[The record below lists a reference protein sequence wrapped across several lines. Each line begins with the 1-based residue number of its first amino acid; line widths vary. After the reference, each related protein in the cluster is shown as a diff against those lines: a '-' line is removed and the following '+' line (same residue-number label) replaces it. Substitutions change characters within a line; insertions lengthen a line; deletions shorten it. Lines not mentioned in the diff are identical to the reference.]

1 MPELL
6 VTQER
11 AVPELLVVEPV
22 FAERLWGGTTL
33 RAWFGAAVPEGII
46 GECWAVSGMPGM
58 SGFIASGAPA
68 GFTLRQAWMGGLVTG
83 REEPG
88 DFPLLCKF
96 LDPQDWLSVQVHPD
110 DAQAQA
116 LEGQPRGKAECW
128 LVVSAQDDAALILG
142 HTADTADT
150 LRQALADGTLMEH
163 LITVPV
169 TQDDFF
175 MVNAGEVHS
184 VGPGML
190 VYEVQQSSD
199 ITYRLYDF
207 DRVGPDGQARE
218 LHVDKGFSVVSA
230 PHDPAAART
239 ARPWEQLGTGGRT
252 RVLVDCPQFR
262 VQRWELLNEDC
273 QFETQGYRV
282 LTVIGGSGT
291 LATDHQSIELGLG
304 TSVVIPAS
312 TGPVRLAGDHL
323 IAITTDPGPALT

>member
-1 MPELL
+1 M
-6 VTQER
+6 
-11 AVPELLVVEPV
+11 
-22 FAERLWGGTTL
+22 
-33 RAWFGAAVPEGII
+33 GA
-46 GECWAVSGMPGM
+46 
-58 SGFIASGAPA
+58 
-68 GFTLRQAWMGGLVTG
+68 GLVTG
-83 REEPG
+83 REETG

-110 DAQAQA
+110 DDQAQV

-128 LVVSAQDDAALILG
+128 LVVSCQDDAALILG
-142 HTADTADT
+142 HTAATADD

-163 LITVPV
+163 LVTVPV
-169 TQDDFF
+169 APDDFF

-207 DRVGPDGQARE
+207 DRVGPDGQTRE
-218 LHVDKGFSVVSA
+218 LHVDKGFSVVTA

-239 ARPWEQLGTGGRT
+239 AGPWEQIGTGGRT

-262 VQRWELLNEDC
+262 VQRWELLQEDC
-273 QFETQGYRV
+273 RLEAPGFRV

-291 LATDHQSIELGLG
+291 LSTDHQSIELGLG
-304 TSVVIPAS
+304 TSVVIPAG
-312 TGPVRLAGDHL
+312 TGSVHLAGDHL
-323 IAITTDPGPALT
+323 IAITTDPGPALA

>member
-1 MPELL
+1 M
-6 VTQER
+6 
-11 AVPELLVVEPV
+11 PELLVVEPV

-33 RAWFGAAVPEGII
+33 RAWFGAAVPDGII

-58 SGFIASGAPA
+58 SGFIRSGAPE
-68 GFTLRQAWMGGLVTG
+68 GFTLRQAWAAGLVTG

-128 LVVSAQDDAALILG
+128 LVVSCQDDAALILG
-142 HTADTADT
+142 HTADSAED
-150 LRQALADGTLMEH
+150 LRQSLLDGTLMEH
-163 LITVPV
+163 LVTVPV
-169 TQDDFF
+169 AQDDFY
-175 MVNAGEVHS
+175 MVHAGVVHS

-190 VYEVQQSSD
+190 VYEVQESSD

-207 DRVGPDGQARE
+207 DRVGPDGRTRE
-218 LHVDKGFSVVSA
+218 LHIDKGFSVVSA

-239 ARPWEQLGTGGRT
+239 AGRWEPTGVNSRT

-262 VQRWELLNEDC
+262 VERWE
-273 QFETQGYRV
+273 TQRGSFV
-282 LTVIGGSGT
+282 LDPADYLVMTVIGGSGR
-291 LATDHQSIELGLG
+291 AQAPGNSVDLGLG
-304 TSVVIPAS
+304 TSLVVPAG
-312 TGPVRLAGDHL
+312 TGQVEVSGDLIL
-323 IAITTDPGPALT
+323 IATHPGPELA

>member
-1 MPELL
+1 M
-6 VTQER
+6 
-11 AVPELLVVEPV
+11 PELLVVEPV

-58 SGFIASGAPA
+58 SGFIASGAPE

-83 REEPG
+83 REESG

-110 DAQAQA
+110 DAQARA
-116 LEGQPRGKAECW
+116 LEDQPRGKAECW
-128 LVVSAQDDAALILG
+128 LVVSCQDDAALILG
-142 HTADTADT
+142 HTADTAAD
-150 LRQALADGTLMEH
+150 LRQALADGTLMDR
-163 LITVPV
+163 LVTVPV

-175 MVNAGEVHS
+175 MVHAGEVHS

-207 DRVGPDGQARE
+207 DRVGPDGRARE

-239 ARPWEQLGTGGRT
+239 AGPWEPLGSGGRT

-273 QFETQGYRV
+273 QLETPGYRV

-291 LATDHQSIELGLG
+291 LSTDHQSIELGLG
-304 TSVVIPAS
+304 TSVVIP
-312 TGPVRLAGDHL
+312 TDPGPVRLAGDHL
-323 IAITTDPGPALT
+323 IAITTDPGPELTG

>member
-1 MPELL
+1 
-6 VTQER
+6 VQ
-11 AVPELLVVEPV
+11 ELLVVEPV

-33 RAWFGAAVPEGII
+33 RAWFGEAVPEGII

-58 SGFIASGAPA
+58 SGSIRSGDRQ
-68 GFTLRQAWMGGLVTG
+68 GFTLRQAWADGLVTG
-83 REEPG
+83 HQEAG

-110 DAQAQA
+110 DAQARA

-128 LVVSAQDDAALILG
+128 LVVSARDDAALILG
-142 HTADTADT
+142 HTAATADD
-150 LRQALADGTLMEH
+150 LRQALADGTLMQH
-163 LITVPV
+163 LVTVPV
-169 TQDDFF
+169 VPDDFF

-239 ARPWEQLGTGGRT
+239 AGPWEQIGAGGRT

-273 QFETQGYRV
+273 QLEAPGYRV
-282 LTVIGGSGT
+282 LTIIGGSGT
-291 LATDHQSIELGLG
+291 LSTDHQSVELGLG
-304 TSVVIPAS
+304 TSVVIPAGV
-312 TGPVRLAGDHL
+312 GPVRLAGDHL
-323 IAITTDPGPALT
+323 IAITTDPGPALA

>member
-1 MPELL
+1 M
-6 VTQER
+6 
-11 AVPELLVVEPV
+11 PELLVVEPV

-33 RAWFGAAVPEGII
+33 RSWFGAAVPEGII

-58 SGFIASGAPA
+58 SGFIRTGSPEVL
-68 GFTLRQAWMGGLVTG
+68 TLRQAWMAGLVTG
-83 REEPG
+83 RLESG

-110 DAQAQA
+110 DSQARA

-142 HTADTADT
+142 HTANTPGD
-150 LRQALADGTLMEH
+150 LRQALLDGTLMEH
-163 LITVPV
+163 LVTVPV
-169 TQDDFF
+169 AQDDFF

-207 DRVGPDGQARE
+207 DRVGPGGKRRE
-218 LHVDKGFSVVSA
+218 LHVDKGFSVVTA

-239 ARPWEQLGTGGRT
+239 AGPWQQISPGGRT

-262 VQRWELLNEDC
+262 VERWELLDEECTMQAPD
-273 QFETQGYRV
+273 YRV
-282 LTVIGGSGT
+282 LTIIGGSGT
-291 LATDHQSIELGLG
+291 LSTDHQSVELGLG
-304 TSVVIPAS
+304 TSVVIPAG

>member
-1 MPELL
+1 M
-6 VTQER
+6 
-11 AVPELLVVEPV
+11 PELLVVEPV

-33 RAWFGAAVPEGII
+33 RTWFGTAVPDGII

-58 SGFIASGAPA
+58 SGFIRSGAPE
-68 GFTLRQAWMGGLVTG
+68 GFTVRQAWKAGLVTG
-83 REEPG
+83 HEESG

-128 LVVSAQDDAALILG
+128 LVVSCQEDAALILG
-142 HTADTADT
+142 HTADTADD
-150 LRQALADGTLMEH
+150 LRQALLDGTLMEH
-163 LITVPV
+163 LVTVPV
-169 TQDDFF
+169 AQDDFF
-175 MVNAGEVHS
+175 MVHAGEVHS

-207 DRVGPDGQARE
+207 DRVGPDGRTRE

-239 ARPWEQLGTGGRT
+239 AGPWEATGVNSRW

-262 VQRWELLNEDC
+262 VERWE
-273 QFETQGYRV
+273 TQRGRFALDPAGYLV
-282 LTVIGGSGT
+282 LTVIGGSGQART
-291 LATDHQSIELGLG
+291 AEQSVELGLG
-304 TSVVIPAS
+304 TSLIVPVG
-312 TGPVRLAGDHL
+312 TGQVEVSGDL
-323 IAITTDPGPALT
+323 ILVATHPGPELG